1 MSKPIGTDEMLDRIE
16 ELEAKLAK
24 EIEIS
29 NNRGNHIE
37 FVLLPQMADL
47 DAKLSK
53 AVEALALADA
63 ALSGANMNMRVVE
76 QKVKATL
83 AELKG
88 Q

>member
-1 MSKPIGTDEMLDRIE
+1 MSDDLVKRLRNVQFWQADCDVRMQAAARIE
-16 ELEAKLAK
+16 VLEAKLA
-24 EIEIS
+24 
-29 NNRGNHIE
+29 
-37 FVLLPQMADL
+37 
-47 DAKLSK
+47 K

-88 Q
+88 QDDE